1 MIDPNSVGVEDEA
14 LRGKVMVAIHAA
26 RAAVLAGG
34 PGGGGGHEEHLH
46 CKVGTRKANFAIFLM
61 SHYRDSHHIVREI
74 SSCFVLGVPLHYLG
88 SS

>member
-34 PGGGGGHEEHLH
+34 PGGGVGGGGSGCHEEQLH
-46 CKVGTRKANFAIFLM
+46 CQVGRKPF
-61 SHYRDSHHIVREI
+61 
-74 SSCFVLGVPLHYLG
+74 SS
-88 SS
+88 

>member
-34 PGGGGGHEEHLH
+34 PGGPGGVVGGSGCHEEQLH
-46 CKVGTRKANFAIFLM
+46 CQVGRKPF
-61 SHYRDSHHIVREI
+61 
-74 SSCFVLGVPLHYLG
+74 SS
-88 SS
+88 

>member
-34 PGGGGGHEEHLH
+34 PGGVGGGSGCHEEQLH
-46 CKVGTRKANFAIFLM
+46 CQVGRKPF
-61 SHYRDSHHIVREI
+61 
-74 SSCFVLGVPLHYLG
+74 SS
-88 SS
+88 